1 MATLHPAL
9 APAMAL
15 LPSNRPLV
23 LLTRHSV
30 RELAPNGIASYD
42 LPLTE
47 EGVRLA
53 EEWGAQLPWA
63 LHELHSSPVGRCVDT
78 AAAMARGAGRA
89 GLDIRTTFN
98 LVEPGCYVHTIGHVG
113 PLFLQLGP
121 LAFANRHLREDLQG
135 ILTPAQGAA
144 KLLRHL
150 QEEQGPVGSLTVHVT
165 HDTILAAFIYHLMGR
180 DSLHEDD
187 WPWML
192 EGAWLWFD
200 DDDTV
205 CWIWRGAPGRRNI
218 APWRAHLDALPSLA

>member
-1 MATLHPAL
+1 MTEMARLHPAL

-15 LPSNRPLV
+15 LPDNRPLV

-30 RELAPNGIASYD
+30 REAAPNGIAGYE

-53 EEWGAQLPWA
+53 EEWGRQLRWP
-63 LHELHSSPVGRCVDT
+63 LHALHSSPVGRCVDT
-78 AAAMARGAGRA
+78 AAAIARGAA
-89 GLDIRTTFN
+89 VPDPDIRTTFR
-98 LVEPGCYVHTIGHVG
+98 LVEPGCYVHAVGQVG

-121 LAFANRHLREDLQG
+121 LAFANRHLQEPLEG
-135 ILTPAQGAA
+135 ILSPAQGAA
-144 KLLRHL
+144 RLLHHL
-150 QEEQGPVGSLTVHVT
+150 QEEMGAPGSLTVHVT

-180 DSLHEDD
+180 NSLQEDD

-200 DDDTV
+200 DPDTV
-205 CWIWRGAPGRRNI
+205 CWVWRGEAGRRNI
-218 APWRAHLDALPSLA
+218 APLRAHLDALP